1 MRLLYRIC
9 NAIVVMLRRMRIFLQ
24 NVLFRSSF
32 KKMDGLVKLPHQ
44 LMGMQ
49 YISIGKGTKIFDGG
63 ILTAWDSFEDQHFTP
78 SIEIGE
84 NCNIGEQ
91 CHITACNSIK
101 IGNNVLTGR
110 KVYISDN
117 SHGTFDRALL
127 DIHPLKR
134 PLVSKGGV
142 VIGDNVWICDNVCIL
157 SGVTIG
163 NGAVVA
169 ANAVVTHDVPPYTMV
184 AGVPAKVIKTLG

>member
-1 MRLLYRIC
+1 MQLIYRIC
-9 NAIVVMLRRMRIFLQ
+9 NAIVVMFRRMRIFLQ

-32 KKMDGLVKLPHQ
+32 KKMDGLIKLPHQ
-44 LMGMQ
+44 LMGLR

-63 ILTAWDSFEDQHFTP
+63 ILTAWDTFEDQRFTP

-110 KVYISDN
+110 KVGQFSRD
-117 SHGTFDRALL
+117 F
-127 DIHPLKR
+127 
-134 PLVSKGGV
+134 
-142 VIGDNVWICDNVCIL
+142 
-157 SGVTIG
+157 
-163 NGAVVA
+163 
-169 ANAVVTHDVPPYTMV
+169 
-184 AGVPAKVIKTLG
+184 